1 MKTTTRALAVA
12 LVVAASSVG
21 VKAEEAAVTRGSI
34 RGTGTQYVNTGYTV
48 SADTVLEMNFDGWT
62 KEDLRIL
69 FGYGR
74 YDKNSYLIVQQSGSF
89 SFWHLNK
96 YLAAASASSRYFVHV
111 EKNFSYMGKDGG
123 FSAVVATND
132 NSVIDPKP
140 LYVFKNGPN
149 DNTRKNGIFNL
160 YDLRMWDRKGGS
172 LVRDFVPCRHAD
184 GRIGLYDRVESEF
197 HPNAGTDAF
206 EVSGSVCSFDGSNLT
221 LPSDVWSC
229 KDDTLAGYVIDGAV
243 TVAGGTRLELEIGGV
258 SCDSITAK
266 AFVLNASSENPVVL
280 TVDQVKDGFISTG
293 RSRRL
298 LVSGLFT
305 DADLAKFRLE
315 TSLPL
320 TLAVE
325 NGDIVLKVNGVLPV
339 GFRTVRYIRSTGT
352 QYVLTGIDGEPSTQ
366 VELDFGDVRKDGNP
380 DGTAM
385 IGDQGWSSKR
395 FILMY
400 QRGVYGFFGNST
412 HMGTYYAGADCHFV
426 CGGGKVS
433 MVQQA
438 YQRVDGKDLNEIT
451 ASKKELAIFGLNS
464 DRGRNSSM
472 RLYRM
477 VIKDGEGN
485 LQRDFRPCVMADG
498 RIGLWDLASSSF
510 FGNNGT
516 GRFLLP
522 GEDDGQ
528 YPLAYIESTGSQC
541 VDTVYVKP
549 KKEWVLETH
558 FGHWK
563 HVSDAVLF
571 GLNWYN
577 SQAYLLLDQGDHFA
591 YYGNPRKLLLPT
603 TNANPD
609 QKDYFLHLEA
619 KNIVMTNATE
629 SVTNTAEAN
638 DISTSANSS
647 LMIFAMWNGSGIYKY
662 SQCRLYDLTLWSS
675 NETFVANQPLHAY
688 TPSYSAA
695 CDAAGLYDSV
705 DAYFLPNKG
714 TGRFLYPET
723 FISKTDGDK
732 LLVPGGAITAA
743 DVPDGKSV
751 VLANAGTLDS
761 TGLLGYS
768 ALTLDAGTFSLKNGL
783 ADTCAVSG
791 TLSIAGGVT
800 LDLDVTDNLCDMLS
814 AGAADLSRASRSN
827 PILVKVDNPS
837 QFDGVAKILSVS
849 GLTNADAEKFVAPGV
864 DKARFKVRSDGLY
877 LKGQTGLFL
886 LVK

>member
-12 LVVAASSVG
+12 LAVAASSAG
-21 VKAEEAAVTRGSI
+21 VRAEESAETRGSI
-34 RGTGTQYVNTGYTV
+34 RGTGSQYVNTGYTV

-62 KEDLRIL
+62 KEDLRVL

-74 YDKNSYLIVQQSGSF
+74 YDKNAYLVVQQNSNF
-89 SFWHLNK
+89 TFWHLNK
-96 YLAAASASSRYFVHV
+96 SLAAASASSRYFIHV
-111 EKNFSYMGKDGG
+111 EKNFSYMEKDGG
-123 FSAVVATND
+123 FSGVVATDD
-132 NSVIDPKP
+132 NSVVDPGP
-140 LYVFKNGPN
+140 LCVFKNGT
-149 DNTRKNGIFNL
+149 DNTRKLGIFNL
-160 YDLRMWDRKGGS
+160 YDLRMWDRKGGN

-184 GRIGLYDRVESEF
+184 GRVGLYDRVESEF

-221 LPSDVWSC
+221 LPADIWSC
-229 KDDTLAGYVIDGAV
+229 KDDTLTDYAVNGAV
-243 TVAGGTRLELEIGGV
+243 TVAGGTRVELEIGGD

-266 AFVLNASSENPVVL
+266 SFVLTASSENPVIL
-280 TVDQVKDGFISTG
+280 AVDQVKDGFISTG
-293 RSRRL
+293 RLRRL
-298 LVSGLFT
+298 LVSGQFT

-315 TSLPL
+315 TPLPL

-325 NGDIVLKVNGVLPV
+325 NGDIVLKVNDVLPV

-352 QYVLTGIDGEPSTQ
+352 QYVFTGVDGKPTTR
-366 VELDFGDVRKDGNP
+366 VELDFGDVRRAGNP
-380 DGTAM
+380 DGVALL
-385 IGDQGWSSKR
+385 GDQNWAYDR
-395 FILMY
+395 FILMF
-400 QRGVYGFFGNST
+400 QGDGYGFYGKGAG
-412 HMGTYYAGADCHFV
+412 MGSYRAGADCRFV
-426 CGGGKVS
+426 IGDGKMS
-433 MVQQA
+433 LVQQG
-438 YQRVDGKDLNEIT
+438 YQRVDVTDPNEIG

-464 DRGRNSSM
+464 TRERNSSM

-477 VIKDGEGN
+477 VIRDGDGT
-485 LQRDFRPCVMADG
+485 LRRDFRPCVMADG
-498 RIGLWDLASSSF
+498 KIGLWDLASSSF

-541 VDTVYVKP
+541 IDTVYVKP

-563 HVSDAVLF
+563 HIGDAVLF
-571 GLNWYN
+571 GLNLYD
-577 SQAYLLLDQGDHFA
+577 SQAYLLLDQSDHFA

-629 SVTNTAEAN
+629 SVTNTAEGN

-647 LMIFAMWNGSGIYKY
+647 LMIFAMWNGSGIQKY
-662 SQCRLYDLTLWSS
+662 SQCRLYDLTIWSS
-675 NETFVANQPLHAY
+675 DATFVAGQPLYAY

-695 CDAAGLYDSV
+695 FDAAGLYDSV
-705 DAYFLPNKG
+705 EKQFRPNKG
-714 TGRFLYPET
+714 TGAFLYPET
-723 FISKTDGDK
+723 FVSKADGDK

-743 DVPDGKSV
+743 DVPEGKTV
-751 VLANAGTLDS
+751 VLVNAGTLDS
-761 TGLLGYS
+761 TGLLSYS
-768 ALTLDAGTFSLKNGL
+768 ALTLDAGAFSLKNGQ

-800 LDLDVTDNLCDMLS
+800 LDLDVTDSQCDTLS
-814 AGAADLSRASRSN
+814 AGAVDLSGASRSN

-837 QFDGVAKILSVS
+837 SFDGVAKILSVS
-849 GLTNADAEKFVAPGV
+849 GLANTDAEKFVAPGV
-864 DKARFKVRSDGLY
+864 DKARFRVRSDGLY
-877 LKGQTGLFL
+877 LKGQMGLIL
-886 LVK
+886 LLK